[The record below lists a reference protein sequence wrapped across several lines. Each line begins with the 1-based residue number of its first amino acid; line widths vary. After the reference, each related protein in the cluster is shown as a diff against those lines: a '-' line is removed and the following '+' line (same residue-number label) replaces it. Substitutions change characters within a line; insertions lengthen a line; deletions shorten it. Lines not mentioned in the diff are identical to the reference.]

1 MLEWQNVAEM
11 ATQPEDGNAVGEWH
25 TTEHLALAAASLGT
39 AILGSLRAHPPA
51 LVRGTVGER
60 GCACHSRKWECI
72 ASALVVSLYQKF
84 YHPYILQWTK
94 PTTEK
99 SH

>member
-1 MLEWQNVAEM
+1 M
-11 ATQPEDGNAVGEWH
+11 
-25 TTEHLALAAASLGT
+25 
-39 AILGSLRAHPPA
+39 
-51 LVRGTVGER
+51 RGTVGEGAALTLR
-60 GCACHSRKWECI
+60 CHSRKWECI

-99 SH
+99 VLSPRIYFLARPSTTLGW